1 MGSVRIADNSIWL
14 KHIERDDAL
23 RERLSKLR
31 PGQVVDL
38 EVAGVVGRWA
48 RMNDGRDGRP
58 TEGIRPIDSMKSVW
72 TKMQR
77 ERGKVVEVRQV
88 TSADSYLSS
97 LGDTLNEW
105 NSPEDEE
112 AFRDL

>member
-1 MGSVRIADNSIWL
+1 MGRVRIADNSIWL
-14 KHIERDDAL
+14 KHIEQDDPL
-23 RERLSKLR
+23 RERLRSLR
-31 PGQVVDL
+31 PGQTVDL

-58 TEGIRPIDSMKSVW
+58 TEGLRPIESMKTVW
-72 TKMQR
+72 TKLQKD
-77 ERGKVVEVRQV
+77 RGKVVGVRQV
-88 TSADSYLSS
+88 TSADSYLAS
-97 LGDTLNEW
+97 LGSTLDEW